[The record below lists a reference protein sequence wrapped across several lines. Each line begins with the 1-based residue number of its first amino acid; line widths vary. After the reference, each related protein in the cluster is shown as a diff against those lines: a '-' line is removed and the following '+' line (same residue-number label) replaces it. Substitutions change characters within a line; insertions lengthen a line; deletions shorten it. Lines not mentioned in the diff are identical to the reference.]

1 MHPLLISLLFTIVG
15 IIAYI
20 VHQKSRHEEV
30 ENINIAKTAVLS
42 FGLSVA
48 SIYTYMYLSD
58 ASGVSGSIEGGSIGG
73 GSGIEQDIMVGN
85 PNF

>member
-1 MHPLLISLLFTIVG
+1 MHPLLISLLFTVVG

-30 ENINIAKTAVLS
+30 ENINIAKTAVFS

-58 ASGVSGSIEGGSIGG
+58 ASDGGIDGGSVVSS